1 MGSWNHTCALT
12 NLPVFSGE
20 PVYVVMLLEGARYDQ
35 YKGHHCYPNCYYHP
49 LPIFFEGD
57 YNDYGGVENCKG
69 DYLHFLLE
77 KIKDKLIEFDL
88 GENQYHDIP
97 VKKDNFDVTQ
107 LFEADHES
115 RLYTETRDFDKEDDV
130 MQKRLSHIVIRKNVL
145 DSLLKKYKISY
156 ASAQTKYKTIYLN
169 FEEAVK
175 MQMDSFCSSN
185 LKERIMDIKRMI
197 DSRKSL
203 GKNADDSSE
212 IFLAGLCSHSNDIL
226 YWVSEGYYLNQN
238 IINVGELLYD
248 NSDTPEKLEKVT
260 RHLMVMVFL
269 QQLYSNGRRM
279 WIKPSGCGSQNDD
292 TTAQKMI
299 SQLTN
304 IGIRDINAIKK
315 TWKEDY

>member
-20 PVYVVMLLEGARYDQ
+20 PVYVLMLLEGARYDQ

-69 DYLHFLLE
+69 DYLPFLLE

-88 GENQYHDIP
+88 GENKYHDVP
-97 VKKDNFDVTQ
+97 VKKDNFDVNQ

-115 RLYTETRDFDKEDDV
+115 RLYTETHDFDKEAGV

-145 DSLLKKYKISY
+145 DSFLKKYKISY
-156 ASAQTKYKTIYLN
+156 ASQITGYRDIRLN

-175 MQMDSFCSSN
+175 MQMDSFRSSN
-185 LKERIMDIKRMI
+185 LKRRIDNINLI
-197 DSRKSL
+197 IESRKSL
-203 GKNADDSSE
+203 FKDTEDLSE
-212 IFLAGLCSHSNDIL
+212 IYWGSLCAHSRDIL
-226 YWVSEGYYLNQN
+226 YWISEGYYLKQN
-238 IINVGELLYD
+238 IINIGELLYN
-248 NSDTPEKLEKVT
+248 NSDAPERLEKVT
-260 RHLMVMVFL
+260 RHLMTMVFL

-279 WIKPSGCGSQNDD
+279 WIKPSGSGSQNDD

-304 IGIRDINAIKK
+304 IGIRDINTIKK
-315 TWKEDY
+315 TWREY